1 MKVLWSFAR
10 PHARTLALGLLLAL
24 LGSATGLATPL
35 VTKWV
40 LDSLGSGDSLLAPAG
55 VLLALTLGGSL
66 VFLLQWR
73 ILGAMGERVVLG
85 ARTSMIR
92 RYLRA
97 TVPGLTARPSGELVT
112 RVTSDTVLLSEA
124 AASAIVGIINSTV
137 MLVGTL
143 VLMGVLDLVL
153 LGVTI
158 VAVVIVTLLFA
169 LVMPAIAKAKTE
181 AQEHLGQLGG
191 ALEGALRAI
200 KTVKAN
206 RAEDRLQEQI
216 VASAATSAEY
226 SIRAA
231 RKEGLA
237 WTIAWTGVQLAII
250 VVLALGAWRVQDG
263 LLEVSS
269 LIAFL
274 LYAFNLMGP
283 IMELSQQ
290 VTQLQTGLVAA
301 GRIREM
307 DAIEIEP
314 ELAPTSAPEQRDG
327 PILALHD
334 VVAAYGPDTEPAV
347 DGVSLTVP
355 RRGHVAIVGPSGAGK
370 TSLFSLILR
379 FLEPQSGRL
388 ELDGRDY
395 AGWSHA
401 EVRDRLAY
409 VEQET
414 PVVPGTILD
423 NVLLGRPDA
432 TREEVEAVMAQVRL
446 EHLDL
451 DESLSGTNVSGGE
464 RQRIAVA
471 RAMLRAPDVLLLD
484 EATAQVD
491 ALTESAIGEAIQTR
505 AQQGAVLTIAHR
517 LSTVIDADTIIVLED
532 GRVRAQGTHTELLQS
547 DELYRSFV
555 EALRIDQSSYGKSVM
570 IS

>member
-1 MKVLWSFAR
+1 
-10 PHARTLALGLLLAL
+10 
-24 LGSATGLATPL
+24 
-35 VTKWV
+35 
-40 LDSLGSGDSLLAPAG
+40 
-55 VLLALTLGGSL
+55 
-66 VFLLQWR
+66 
-73 ILGAMGERVVLG
+73 
-85 ARTSMIR
+85 
-92 RYLRA
+92 
-97 TVPGLTARPSGELVT
+97 
-112 RVTSDTVLLSEA
+112 
-124 AASAIVGIINSTV
+124 

-153 LGVTI
+153 LGATIAAVVVVTI
-158 VAVVIVTLLFA
+158 LFL

-181 AQEHLGQLGG
+181 AQEHLGRLGG
-191 ALEGALRAI
+191 TLEGSLRAI

-206 RAEDRLQEQI
+206 RAEERIEQQI
-216 VASAATSAEY
+216 VASAATSAEF

-231 RKEGLA
+231 RREGLA

-250 VVLALGAWRVQDG
+250 VVLALGAWRVDDG

-283 IMELSQQ
+283 ITELSQQ

-301 GRIREM
+301 GRIREV
-307 DAIEIEP
+307 DSIPVEP
-314 ELAPTSAPEQRDG
+314 EREPTTDAAPAGDG

-334 VVAAYGPDTEPAV
+334 VVAAYGPDAEPAV

-388 ELDGRDY
+388 ELDGREY
-395 AGWSHA
+395 AAWSHA

-423 NVLLGRPDA
+423 NVLLGRPEA

-491 ALTESAIGEAIQTR
+491 ALTESAIGTAIQEHAR
-505 AQQGAVLTIAHR
+505 RGAVLTIAHR
-517 LSTVIDADTIIVLED
+517 LSTVIDADTIVVLED
-532 GRVRAQGTHTELLQS
+532 GRVRAQGTHTELLNT